1 MATRHAIRFQRN
13 SFRLLLREMG
23 EPLTYYA
30 DGGMTGRS
38 INGIVERNVEVPNGN
53 CDVAQALI
61 IRVLDSLTEGI
72 AASEIDDGQDDIS
85 VPLKAGGT
93 AERRR
98 ISRFIDDAN
107 GVVRFMVR

>member
-1 MATRHAIRFQRN
+1 MATLHATRFQRN

-30 DGGMTGRS
+30 DGGVSGRP
-38 INGIVERNVEVPNGN
+38 IDGIVERNVEVPSGNG
-53 CDVAQALI
+53 DVAQALI